1 MKEKIKPCPCN
12 GKKPSVDYTED
23 GELVIYCKDCNREF
37 CGKNGE
43 TIKDMIH
50 VWNDSIE
57 SDNKKEEEKEGKQK
71 NEKVILGQTALDV
84 VLKNN
89 NDLMEKL
96 ETAKEALRFYSLGK
110 HMDTA
115 TTGSSVSILIENGT
129 VATNAL
135 KDIEND

>member
-12 GKKPSVDYTED
+12 GKKPTVDYTED
-23 GELVIYCKDCNREF
+23 GELVIYCKDCGREF
-37 CGKNGE
+37 CGEHGE

-57 SDNKKEEEKEGKQK
+57 SDNKKEEKEEKQK
-71 NEKVILGQTALDV
+71 KEKIVLGQTALDF

-96 ETAKEALRFYSLGK
+96 ETAKEALRFYASGQ
-110 HMDTA
+110 HIDA
-115 TTGSSVSILIENGT
+115 ASIGSSYAIRMEDGT
-129 VATNAL
+129 VATKAL
-135 KDIEND
+135 KDIENG

>member
-12 GKKPSVDYTED
+12 GKKPTVDYTED
-23 GELVIYCKDCNREF
+23 GELVIYCKDCKREF
-37 CGKNGE
+37 CGEHGE

-50 VWNDSIE
+50 IWNASIE
-57 SDNKKEEEKEGKQK
+57 SDKTKEENEGKQK
-71 NEKVILGQTALDV
+71 KEKIVLEQNVLDV

-110 HMDTA
+110 HMGTA
-115 TTGSSVSILIENGT
+115 TTGSFVSILIEDGT

-135 KDIEND
+135 KDIENG